1 VCSTPDLP
9 RRVSRPRSPRWL
21 PWLVFSR
28 DSIRQSD
35 NLPRRS
41 FASLQASIG
50 VRDVTIWLGLNWP
63 ALIGAVVIPLVVAL
77 VVMLTPPA
85 MAWYQALAGM
95 FAYVFAVAAIGAILI
110 ARALLGR
117 NAPWEPFRN
126 IVRDGQV
133 NLQID
138 YKGRLADRMATGR
151 ELRVVVTDRARPRT
165 PRKASFTSGGG
176 SMISAMY
183 PANFEDAKLQWG
195 TMYIVSFRERFPKA
209 GRWQLMYVGT
219 FTDVGW

>member
-1 VCSTPDLP
+1 VTP
-9 RRVSRPRSPRWL
+9 
-21 PWLVFSR
+21 
-28 DSIRQSD
+28 SD

-41 FASLQASIG
+41 YASLQTNIG

-63 ALIGAVVIPLVVAL
+63 ALIGAVVIPLAVAL

-85 MAWYQALAGM
+85 TAWYQALAGV
-95 FAYVFAVAAIGAILI
+95 FAYVFAVAVMGAIFI

-117 NAPWEPFRN
+117 NALWEPFRD

-138 YKGRLADRMATGR
+138 YKGRVADRMATGR
-151 ELRVVVTDRARPRT
+151 ELRVVVTDRARRYT

-195 TMYIVSFRERFPKA
+195 TTYIVSFWERFPKA
-209 GRWQLMYVGT
+209 GRWQLIYVGT

>member
-1 VCSTPDLP
+1 MIP
-9 RRVSRPRSPRWL
+9 
-21 PWLVFSR
+21 
-28 DSIRQSD
+28 SD

-50 VRDVTIWLGLNWP
+50 VRDVTIWLRLNWP

-77 VVMLTPPA
+77 VVMLTPRA

-95 FAYVFAVAAIGAILI
+95 FACVFAVAAIGAIFI

-117 NAPWEPFRN
+117 NALWEPFRN
-126 IVRDGQV
+126 IVRGGQV

-151 ELRVVVTDRARPRT
+151 ELRVVVTDRARPARL
-165 PRKASFTSGGG
+165 RKSWRKPASRAAWKFRYSFAAATCTSCC
-176 SMISAMY
+176 S
-183 PANFEDAKLQWG
+183 
-195 TMYIVSFRERFPKA
+195 V
-209 GRWQLMYVGT
+209 
-219 FTDVGW
+219 